1 MPAACCPI
9 SIPSE
14 PAAGGVMIST
24 EGRALPLLGTSLRAQ
39 AQNGVARVVLEQRFR
54 NVYDVP
60 LQVTYSFP
68 LPADGAVSG
77 FAFRLGERRIVGEVD
92 RQAAA
97 RERFEEAILEGKSAA
112 LLEQDR
118 SSLFTQELG
127 NIPPGAEIVAEISID
142 QRLRWLPDGAWEW
155 RFPTAVGPR
164 YMGAPGRVPDAA
176 RLSPEVCAEPLA
188 ARLTLALDVRDTLAA
203 GRTPESPSHAL
214 NVAELAEIRLRE
226 SSGVPLDRDVV
237 VRWAVGGDGVG
248 ATIETARRPE
258 ASRLAASAYGL
269 LTLVPPRSS
278 HEHVARDVV
287 VLLDTSGSMG
297 GEPLAQACRV
307 LSALVE
313 TLGERDRL
321 EMIEFSS
328 AAQRW
333 KRQPMAVTAAVRR
346 EALRWL
352 ATRSAGG
359 STEMRDAIIEALRA
373 RRTESQR
380 QVILVTDGFI
390 GFETQVVDAIAR
402 RGATARVHTV
412 GVGSAVN
419 RSLTSAAAR
428 AGGGLEL
435 IVGLGED
442 AEPAARRIVAASN
455 APIVVDLELTGSA
468 FVAHAGL
475 PDLFLGMPAS
485 IPLELRPGGG
495 ELLVRGRTAHGRWE
509 QRLTIGAIPH
519 GSGRDAVVTLF
530 GRERVEDL
538 EARLGSGESN
548 IDPQIEQVGVDFQ
561 IATRLTSWV
570 AVSELV
576 TVDPQSPIRRERM
589 PQQLPHGVSAE
600 GVGLRPAAASLAR
613 FGAAGA
619 PAAMSA
625 TMSAAMPA
633 AKPAAV
639 RSAAPDGMRRYR
651 LGAPPAPP
659 APVAPAPKGKL
670 GETLARGVRSIFGQR
685 PPSAPPPPPE
695 AAPSAAPPREPELV
709 FEVEA
714 GGAGA
719 GSESERS
726 LRGRVARRTERELVF
741 ELEIDEHELGWVP
754 PLAVEVAWSD
764 GTSAELEV
772 LADRTT
778 RAGTFRSGERVRLVV
793 AIGPSDIGRK
803 PSQLRLAQPK
813 GSLRVLL

>member
-1 MPAACCPI
+1 MMPAACCQ
-9 SIPSE
+9 SSFPSE
-14 PAAGGVMIST
+14 SAAGGVMISI
-24 EGRALPLLGTSLRAQ
+24 EGRALPLLGTRLRAQ

-54 NVYDVP
+54 NAYDVP

-77 FAFRLGERRIVGEVD
+77 FAFQLGERRIVGEVD
-92 RQAAA
+92 RHAAA

-164 YMGAPGRVPDAA
+164 YMGAPGRVPDAE
-176 RLSPEVCAEPLA
+176 RISMEISSEPLA
-188 ARLTLALDVRDTLAA
+188 ARLTLALDVRDALAQ

-214 NVAELAEIRLRE
+214 NVAALTDIRLRE
-226 SSGVPLDRDVV
+226 SRGVPLDRDVV
-237 VRWAVGGDGVG
+237 VRWAVAGHAVG
-248 ATIETARRPE
+248 AAIETARRPE
-258 ASRLAASAYGL
+258 TSPLAASAYGL
-269 LTLVPPRSS
+269 MTLVPPRTS
-278 HEHVARDVV
+278 HGHVARDVV

-297 GEPLAQACRV
+297 GEPLAQASRV
-307 LSALVE
+307 LCALVE
-313 TLGERDRL
+313 TLDERDRL

-328 AAQRW
+328 SPRRW
-333 KRQPMAVTAAVRR
+333 KREPLAVTAEVRCD
-346 EALRWL
+346 ALRWL
-352 ATRSAGG
+352 SSRSASG
-359 STEMRDAIIEALRA
+359 STEMRDAIIEALRP
-373 RRTESQR
+373 RRSESQR

-442 AEPAARRIVAASN
+442 AEPAARRIVASTS
-455 APIVVDLELTGSA
+455 APIVVDLEVTGSA

-475 PDLFLGMPAS
+475 PDLFLGMPAL

-495 ELLVRGRTAHGRWE
+495 ELLVRGRTAQGRWE
-509 QRLTIGAIPH
+509 QHLTIGAIPH
-519 GSGRDAVVTLF
+519 GSGRDAVVSLF

-538 EARLGSGESN
+538 EARIGGGESD
-548 IDPQIEQVGVDFQ
+548 IDPQIEQVGVLFQ

-570 AVSELV
+570 AVSEPV

-600 GVGLRPAAASLAR
+600 AVGLRPAGVSLAR
-613 FGAAGA
+613 FAAAGA

-625 TMSAAMPA
+625 AVPA
-633 AKPAAV
+633 T
-639 RSAAPDGMRRYR
+639 RSAAPDGVRYR

-659 APVAPAPKGKL
+659 APAPTGKL
-670 GETLARGVRSIFGQR
+670 GEALARGVRSIFGQR
-685 PPSAPPPPPE
+685 PPAAPPPPP
-695 AAPSAAPPREPELV
+695 AATPPAAQPLEPELA
-709 FEVEA
+709 FEVD
-714 GGAGA
+714 AGA
-719 GSESERS
+719 PART
-726 LRGRVARRTERELVF
+726 LRGRLARRTPLELVF
-741 ELEIDEHELGWVP
+741 ELEIDTHALDWEP
-754 PLAVEVAWSD
+754 PLAVDVEWSD
-764 GTSAELEV
+764 GTSAELQV

-778 RAGTFRSGERVRLVV
+778 RGGALRPGDRVRLVV
-793 AIGPSDIGRK
+793 ALGPGAPLRK
-803 PSQLRLAQPK
+803 PAQLRLAQPQ